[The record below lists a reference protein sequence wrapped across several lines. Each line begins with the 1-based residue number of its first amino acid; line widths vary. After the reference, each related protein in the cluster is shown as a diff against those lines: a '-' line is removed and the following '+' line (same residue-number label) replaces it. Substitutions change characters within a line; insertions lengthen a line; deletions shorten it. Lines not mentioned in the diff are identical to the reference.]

1 MLLFIASLYVLSKRL
16 YKKMY
21 KKMYL
26 LCIAFLC
33 QLNKFFFMLLIFVGL
48 SRVEGWTRWLSNHHM
63 ELGQVTEP
71 ESFSMGSCPL
81 QTYLFEKLVTKIEGS
96 QNYIH
101 QNGKFKLPG
110 VITTES
116 SS

>member
-1 MLLFIASLYVLSKRL
+1 
-16 YKKMY
+16 MY
-21 KKMYL
+21 SHSSCFSYL
-26 LCIAFLC
+26 WDY
-33 QLNKFFFMLLIFVGL
+33 QEWRG
-48 SRVEGWTRWLSNHHM
+48 GPRWRSNHHM
-63 ELGQVTEP
+63 ELGQVTEV